1 MPSPKSHKFVYFTFL
16 PVSLLGFLDA
26 SYLAIKHFAGSPLPC
41 NILRGCEEVTGSQYS
56 MIGGVPV
63 ALLGAI
69 YYLSILVLTVLYLN
83 KKTRSYKNTNKES
96 INDNESI
103 LKLIAWM
110 TIVGMLASLWFVFLQ
125 IFVIKAICLYCI
137 FSALTSFLLF
147 AFGVYVLNSRR
158 ETFSQ

>member
-1 MPSPKSHKFVYFTFL
+1 
-16 PVSLLGFLDA
+16 
-26 SYLAIKHFAGSPLPC
+26 
-41 NILRGCEEVTGSQYS
+41 

-137 FSALTSFLLF
+137 FSALTSFCFLLL
-147 AFGVYVLNSRR
+147 GYMC
-158 ETFSQ
+158 